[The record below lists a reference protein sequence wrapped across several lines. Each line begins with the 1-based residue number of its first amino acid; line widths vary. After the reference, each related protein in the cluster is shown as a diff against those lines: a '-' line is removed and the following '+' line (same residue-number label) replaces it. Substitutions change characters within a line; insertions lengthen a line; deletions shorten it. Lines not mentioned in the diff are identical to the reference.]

1 MKLPVI
7 KHLAVTYTLEQLK
20 AAEEALL
27 NEQQPSIEIEGDD
40 EGEQLTHTIAAI
52 AILEDMDKNNVDIRT
67 AIRNYTQRVRN
78 SIS

>member
-7 KHLAVTYTLEQLK
+7 KHLAETYTLEQLK

-27 NEQQPSIEIEGDD
+27 NEQKPAIEIEGAD
-40 EGEQLTHTIAAI
+40 EGEQLTHAIAAI
-52 AILEDMDKNNVDIRT
+52 AILEDMAKNNLDVRT
-67 AIRNYTQRVRN
+67 AMRNYTQRVRN

>member
-7 KHLAVTYTLEQLK
+7 KHLAETYTLEQLK
-20 AAEEALL
+20 AAEEAIL
-27 NEQQPSIEIEGDD
+27 NEQKPAIEIEGTD

-52 AILEDMDKNNVDIRT
+52 AILEDMATNNLDVRT
-67 AIRNYTQRVRN
+67 AMRNYTQRVRN

>member
-7 KHLAVTYTLEQLK
+7 KHLAETFTLEQLK
-20 AAEEALL
+20 AAEEAIL
-27 NEQQPSIEIEGDD
+27 NEQKPVIEIEGSD

-52 AILEDMDKNNVDIRT
+52 AIIEDMAKNNVDIRT
-67 AIRNYTQRVRN
+67 AMRNYTQRVRN

>member
-7 KHLAVTYTLEQLK
+7 KHLAETYTIEQLK

-27 NEQQPSIEIEGDD
+27 NEQKPAIEIEGAD

-52 AILEDMDKNNVDIRT
+52 SILEDMAKNNLDVRN
-67 AIRNYTQRVRN
+67 AMRNYTQRVRN

>member
-7 KHLAVTYTLEQLK
+7 KHLAETYTLEQLK
-20 AAEEALL
+20 AAEEAIL
-27 NEQQPSIEIEGDD
+27 NEQKPAIEIEGTD

-52 AILEDMDKNNVDIRT
+52 AILEDMAKNNLDVRT
-67 AIRNYTQRVRN
+67 AMRNYTQRVRN